1 MATKKPTQKKNT
13 QSQSIP
19 SIKARIDNLVEF
31 DNSPVRAFASITVG
45 GHFAIHGFVVCESD
59 EGKLSVLC
67 PATKSQK
74 DGKYYDNA
82 HPISAAARTAM
93 NDAITNAYEEK
104 LEEVESE
111 DEDEGED
118 EGVSQSM

>member
-1 MATKKPTQKKNT
+1 M
-13 QSQSIP
+13 
-19 SIKARIDNLVEF
+19 VEYE
-31 DNSPVRAFASITVG
+31 NSHVKAFASITVG
-45 GHFAIHGFVVCESD
+45 GHFAIHGFMVCESD

-93 NDAITNAYEEK
+93 NDAIIEAYEQEID
-104 LEEVESE
+104 LE
-111 DEDEGED
+111 EGED
-118 EGVSQSM
+118 EGVSQTM